1 MRSFQACNGVLLLA
15 LGLVARGS
23 SPSYSGSNYDTSNST
38 GLANSQILNDPFP
51 YYFPRQDASPARLF
65 AMSRCQGVDIEEASI
80 DELQKYLASGELTSV
95 QLVTCYIQ
103 RHLQTAQYLK

>member
-15 LGLVARGS
+15 LGLVACGS
-23 SPSYSGSNYDTSNST
+23 SNYDTSNST